1 MTEIELNEYMMK
13 EAIKEGKKA
22 LLFGEVPIGAVVV
35 KNGKIVGRG
44 HNSREVSES
53 PLAHAEMNAMM
64 DAARNLGSWRLTE
77 CDIYVTIEPC
87 PMCTGALF
95 QSRIRTIYYG
105 ASDLKAGA
113 CGSVFNLFDYEQLN
127 HVCEVVPG
135 ILNEECRQMMQDF
148 FRSKRKK

>member
-1 MTEIELNEYMMK
+1 MIETSINEYMMK

-35 KNGKIVGRG
+35 KNGKIIGRG

-105 ASDLKAGA
+105 AGDPKAGA
-113 CGSVFNLFDYEQLN
+113 CGSVFNLFDFEQLN
-127 HVCEVVPG
+127 HTCVVVQG
-135 ILNEECRQMMQDF
+135 ILEDECRLMMQDF